1 MSPTAHRP
9 RLTAYVPHP
18 SPLRQLY
25 GLLAPYRRTVAVGMG
40 CLVLS
45 VVAELSPPLVWK
57 YVIDVG
63 LARRDWAYI
72 GWQLALLV
80 GLLGAQQALSAVRG
94 VLLERAGQRLTLDL
108 RVRLYQKLQRQSAA
122 YFADRRTGDLIARLT
137 ADVEGVQDVV
147 VRGTDSVIANA
158 LRIVIVAAVFISLQP
173 LLGLLVLAPMLA
185 VGVLLVRYNRRVKPV
200 YRAARAAVGGLSAK
214 IAENLG
220 GVRVIQ
226 GFAQEHREL
235 DATRRLG
242 QEIYDQQVAAV
253 RLRNR
258 VFPAVR
264 FVGQLG
270 NVLML
275 AGGVWLI
282 MRGQFTLG
290 GLLAYRGYGRYFYGP
305 IDDLVGISDL
315 LQRASASGRRLFEV
329 LDAPETV
336 TDAPDARPLPAPL
349 RGEIALEGVTFGY
362 DPARPV
368 LRDLH
373 LHVSPGQRVALVG
386 PSGSG
391 KSTLLGLL
399 WRAYDPTAGRVL
411 VDGRD
416 LRGATLA
423 SLRGQVAEV
432 QQDTFLFNCSVLE
445 NLRYGRP
452 GATEAEVEAA
462 ARTANAHG
470 FVAELPDGYHTVVG
484 ERGARLSGGQKQRLA
499 IARALVAAPR
509 LLLLDEPTSAVDPE
523 SEALIVE
530 ALARLP
536 QSLTTLVVTHRLS
549 LARAAD
555 RVLVLAAGR
564 IVEDGPPAALLAR
577 DDGAFAAMSR
587 EEWG

>member
-1 MSPTAHRP
+1 MS
-9 RLTAYVPHP
+9 HP

-25 GLLAPYRRTVAVGMG
+25 ALLTPYRRTVAVGMG

-63 LARRDWAYI
+63 LARRDWGYI
-72 GWQLALLV
+72 GWLLALLV
-80 GLLGAQQALSAVRG
+80 ALLAAQQALSAVRG

-122 YFADRRTGDLIARLT
+122 YFADRRAGDLLARLT

-147 VRGTDSVIANA
+147 VRGTDSVVANA
-158 LRIVIVAAVFISLQP
+158 LRVVIVAAVFLTLQP
-173 LLGLLVLAPMLA
+173 VLGLLVLAPMLA
-185 VGVLLVRYNRRVKPV
+185 VGVLLLRYNRRVKPV

-235 DATRRLG
+235 AATRRLG

-275 AGGVWLI
+275 GGGVWLI
-282 MRGQFTLG
+282 MRGEFTLG

-336 TDAPDARPLPAPL
+336 ADAAGARPLHTPL
-349 RGEIALEGVTFGY
+349 RGELALEGVTFGY
-362 DPARPV
+362 DPVRPV
-368 LRDLH
+368 LRDVH
-373 LHVSPGQRVALVG
+373 LHVSPGQRVAVVG

-416 LRGATLA
+416 VRGATLA
-423 SLRGQVAEV
+423 SLRGQVGQV
-432 QQDTFLFNCSVLE
+432 QQDTFLFNASVRE

-452 GATEAEVEAA
+452 EATDAEVEAA
-462 ARTANAHG
+462 ARTANAHD
-470 FVAELPDGYHTVVG
+470 FIVELPDGYDTVVG
-484 ERGARLSGGQKQRLA
+484 ERGTRLSGGQKQRLA

-509 LLLLDEPTSAVDPE
+509 VLLLDEPTSAVDRE
-523 SEALIVE
+523 SEALIVD

-536 QSLTTLVVTHRLS
+536 QSLTTIVVTHRLS

-555 RVLVLAAGR
+555 RVIVLVAGR
-564 IVEDGPPAALLAR
+564 VVEDGPPATLA
-577 DDGAFAAMSR
+577 AR
-587 EEWG
+587 EAGGWGSEL

>member
-1 MSPTAHRP
+1 M
-9 RLTAYVPHP
+9 PHP
-18 SPLRQLY
+18 STVRQLY
-25 GLLAPYRRTVAVGMG
+25 GLLAPYRRTVAVGLA

-63 LARRDWAYI
+63 LARRDWGYI

-80 GLLGAQQALSAVRG
+80 FLLGAQQALSAVRG
-94 VLLERAGQRLTLDL
+94 VLLERAGQKLTLDL

-147 VRGTDSVIANA
+147 VRGTDSVVANA
-158 LRIVIVAAVFISLQP
+158 LRVVIVAAVFLSLQP
-173 LLGLLVLAPMLA
+173 VLGLMVLAPMLA
-185 VGVLLVRYNRRVKPV
+185 VGVLLARFNRRVKPV

-220 GVRVIQ
+220 GIRVIQ

-235 DATRRLG
+235 AATLELG
-242 QEIYDQQVAAV
+242 QAIYDQQLAAV

-282 MRGQFTLG
+282 MRREFTLG

-315 LQRASASGRRLFEV
+315 LQRAAASGARLFEL

-336 TDAPDARPLPAPL
+336 ADAPGARPLPAPL
-349 RGEIALEGVTFGY
+349 RGEVELRGVTFGY
-362 DPARPV
+362 APERPV
-368 LRDLH
+368 LRDLD
-373 LHVSPGQRVALVG
+373 LHVSAGQRVVVVG

-391 KSTLLGLL
+391 KSTLLSLL
-399 WRAYDPTAGRVL
+399 WRAYDPTAGQVRL
-411 VDGRD
+411 DGRD
-416 LRGATLA
+416 LRTATLA
-423 SLRGQVAEV
+423 SVRGQVGQV
-432 QQDTFLFNCSVLE
+432 QQDTFLFNDTVRE

-452 GATEAEVEAA
+452 AATDAEVEAA
-462 ARTANAHG
+462 ARTANAHD
-470 FVAELPDGYHTVVG
+470 FILALPDGYETVVG
-484 ERGARLSGGQKQRLA
+484 ERGARLSGGQQQRLA

-509 LLLLDEPTSAVDPE
+509 LLLLDEPTSAPPVPTRRRR
-523 SEALIVE
+523 S
-530 ALARLP
+530 ARRRG
-536 QSLTTLVVTHRLS
+536 SRS
-549 LARAAD
+549 GSRERECRRASPRPRCPHHAPCD
-555 RVLVLAAGR
+555 RGCPSDRGQRPGPGPPPPTSRVLR
-564 IVEDGPPAALLAR
+564 IA
-577 DDGAFAAMSR
+577 
-587 EEWG
+587 

>member
-1 MSPTAHRP
+1 VPPSSSTPPAAEP
-9 RLTAYVPHP
+9 RVV
-18 SPLRQLY
+18 RQLY
-25 GLLAPYRRTVAVGMG
+25 GLLRPYRRTVYVGIA

-45 VVAELSPPLVWK
+45 VCAELAPPIVWK

-63 LARRDWAYI
+63 LPRRDWGYI
-72 GWQLALLV
+72 GGQLALLV
-80 GLLGAQQALSAVRG
+80 ALLGAQQALSAVRG
-94 VLLERAGQRLTLDL
+94 VLLERAGQQLTLDL
-108 RVRLYQKLQRQSAA
+108 RVRLYQKLQGQSAA

-137 ADVEGVQDVV
+137 ADVEGVQDVII
-147 VRGTDSVIANA
+147 RGTDSVVANA
-158 LRIVIVAAVFISLQP
+158 LRIVIVAAVFITLQP
-173 LLGLLVLAPMLA
+173 LLGVLVLTPMLA

-200 YRAARAAVGGLSAK
+200 YQAARAAVGGLSAK

-220 GVRVIQ
+220 GIRVIQ
-226 GFAQEHREL
+226 GFAQEDREL
-235 DATRRLG
+235 AATRELG
-242 QEIYDQQVAAV
+242 QRIYDQQVAAV

-270 NVLML
+270 NVTML

-282 MRGQFTLG
+282 LRGEFTLG

-305 IDDLVGISDL
+305 IDDLVSISDL

-329 LDAPETV
+329 LDAPDTV
-336 TDAPDARPLPAPL
+336 ADARDATPLPVPL
-349 RGEIALEGVTFGY
+349 RGEIALRSVSFGY

-368 LRDLH
+368 LHGID

-399 WRAYDPTAGRVL
+399 WRAYDPTAGRVC

-423 SLRGQVAEV
+423 SLRSQVAQV
-432 QQDTFLFNCSVLE
+432 QQDTFLFNGTVAD

-452 GATEAEVEAA
+452 DATDAEVEAA
-462 ARTANAHG
+462 ARAANAHE
-470 FVAELPDGYHTVVG
+470 FVTLLPEGYQTQVG
-484 ERGARLSGGQKQRLA
+484 ERGTRLSGGQKQRLA

-509 LLLLDEPTSAVDPE
+509 ILLLDEPTSAVDPE
-523 SEALIVE
+523 SEGLIVE
-530 ALARLP
+530 ALTALP
-536 QSLTTLVVTHRLS
+536 GSLTTLVVTHRLS
-549 LARAAD
+549 LARTAD
-555 RVLVLAAGR
+555 RVLVLVAGR
-564 IVEDGPPAALLAR
+564 IVEDGPPATLLANP
-577 DDGAFAAMSR
+577 DGPFAVMHR
-587 EEWG
+587 EEGVNASV

>member
-1 MSPTAHRP
+1 M
-9 RLTAYVPHP
+9 
-18 SPLRQLY
+18 RQLY
-25 GLLAPYRRTVAVGMG
+25 GLLRPYRRTVYVGLA

-45 VVAELSPPLVWK
+45 VCAELSPPIVWK

-63 LARRDWAYI
+63 LARRDWRYI

-80 GLLGAQQALSAVRG
+80 ALLAAQQALSAVRG

-122 YFADRRTGDLIARLT
+122 YFADRRTGDLLARLT
-137 ADVEGVQDVV
+137 SDVEGVQDVV
-147 VRGTDSVIANA
+147 VRGTDSVVANA
-158 LRIVIVAAVFISLQP
+158 LRIVIVAAIFLSLQP
-173 LLGLLVLAPMLA
+173 VLGLLVLAPMLA
-185 VGVLLVRYNRRVKPV
+185 VGVLLLRFNRRVKPV

-220 GVRVIQ
+220 GIRVIQ
-226 GFAQEHREL
+226 GFAQEEREL
-235 DATRRLG
+235 AATRALG
-242 QEIYDQQVAAV
+242 QQIYDQQVAAV

-270 NVLML
+270 NVTML

-282 MRGQFTLG
+282 MRGEFTLG

-305 IDDLVGISDL
+305 IDDLVSISDL

-329 LDAPETV
+329 LDAPESV
-336 TDAPDARPLPAPL
+336 ADAPHATPLPAPV
-349 RGEIALEGVTFGY
+349 RGEIALRDVSFGY

-368 LRDLH
+368 LHRVE
-373 LHVSPGQRVALVG
+373 LHVSAGQRVALVG

-399 WRAYDPTAGRVL
+399 WRAYDPTSGAVL
-411 VDGRD
+411 LDGHD
-416 LRGATLA
+416 LRDVSVG
-423 SLRGQVAEV
+423 SLRGQVAQV
-432 QQDTFLFNCSVLE
+432 QQETFLFNGTVRD

-452 GATEAEVEAA
+452 AATHAEVEAA
-462 ARTANAHG
+462 ARAANAHE
-470 FVAELPDGYHTVVG
+470 FIARLPEGYETQVG
-484 ERGARLSGGQKQRLA
+484 ERGTRLSGGQKQRLA
-499 IARALVAAPR
+499 IARALVADPR
-509 LLLLDEPTSAVDPE
+509 ILLLDEPTSAVDPE

-536 QSLTTLVVTHRLS
+536 GSLTTLVVTHRLS
-549 LARAAD
+549 LARNAD
-555 RVLVLAAGR
+555 RVLVLVDGR
-564 IVEDGPPAALLAR
+564 VVEDGQPAVLLAR
-577 DDGAFAAMSR
+577 ADGYFAGMHR
-587 EEWG
+587 EGSVERAAWSVQ